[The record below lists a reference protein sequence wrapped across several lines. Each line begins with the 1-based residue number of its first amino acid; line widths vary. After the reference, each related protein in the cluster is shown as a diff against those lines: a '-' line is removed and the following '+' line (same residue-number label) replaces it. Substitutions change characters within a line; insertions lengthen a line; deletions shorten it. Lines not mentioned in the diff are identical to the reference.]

1 MSTIW
6 SSVGSVIVYVVVRGM
21 SRLVEYTD
29 YVMPLENP
37 TPVLVLRDSMT
48 WTGATAAAIGFTMA
62 TIFQVRRLYERMQD
76 ERASTHSSSP
86 ADYTGK
92 T

>member
-1 MSTIW
+1 M
-6 SSVGSVIVYVVVRGM
+6 IVYVVVRGM

-37 TPVLVLRDSMT
+37 APVLVLRDAMT
-48 WTGATAAAIGFTMA
+48 WTGASAAAVGFIMA
-62 TIFQVRRLYERMQD
+62 TVFQVRRLYERIQD
-76 ERASTHSSSP
+76 ERVSTPSSSP
-86 ADYTGK
+86 ADSAGT